1 MHVAVEYIYES
12 VKNECSGMDA
22 IYEDYILEL
31 VGQVGLT
38 TLLENKL
45 LETCGVINGRQ
56 LYALKE
62 LS

>member
-1 MHVAVEYIYES
+1 MHVAVEYVYEA

-31 VGQVGLT
+31 VGEVGLR
-38 TLLENKL
+38 TLLEHRL

-56 LYALKE
+56 LYALCEKN
-62 LS
+62 